1 MIHIIFVSKT
11 EPYKQKICNNFSTGD
26 VQNCRNLYYKKYYR
40 KEIDDNNNNNNNN
53 NTNSY

>member
-40 KEIDDNNNNNNNN
+40 KEIDDNNNNNN
-53 NTNSY
+53 TNSY